1 MEKITIF
8 NRSTKSEGS
17 IRIRFRLRDGR
28 SIDLY
33 HKSEINAS
41 LADLAKFDPDGR
53 VKKKIT
59 IYNHDLESAILS
71 EIAIMHQAYSLMIDQ
86 SIPMNGEAFEDVID
100 QIKHPD
106 AHRSQIIE
114 SDVLLDRFDSFINA
128 GLRDGLFGEARGR
141 HYRVM
146 YRILQRFL
154 IIYHLQDTKVQDVNA
169 EILMQLR
176 QFVADE
182 YQFVDDWRQL
192 YITAKE
198 SDVPKEKRS
207 ANTIAMK
214 MKMLQSFFNEMENQ
228 EIIEKSPFRRLGRE
242 RRRNVMRERYDDP
255 IYLYRTELEAIMA
268 ADDLPKRLIEA
279 RDAFIVQCAFG
290 CRIGDFAS
298 LSMAN
303 ISVDEDGIPYI
314 HYLPE
319 KTKNT
324 QSTNAEIETPILHYA
339 LEIIKRYQFDFHCVQ
354 YAYGENGYN
363 GKIKDILKHC
373 KIDRMC
379 ACFDDEAGTNVYRPI
394 YEIGSS
400 KLARKTHVD
409 LMNKV
414 QVNKYVAGL
423 HKAGS
428 HAVDRYTQ
436 LERKDRFVLMCA
448 AFDQPEYRVDQDLN
462 EIQ

>member
-1 MEKITIF
+1 MEKIILF
-8 NRSTKSEGS
+8 NRTTKTDGS

-28 SIDLY
+28 NVDLY
-33 HKSEINAS
+33 HKSEIHAA
-41 LADLAKFDPDGR
+41 LADLEKFDPDGR

-59 IYNHDLESAILS
+59 IYNRDLESAIQS
-71 EIAIMHQAYSLMIDQ
+71 EIAIMHQAYCAMIDQ
-86 SIPMNGEAFEDVID
+86 GMPMECATFEEAIAE
-100 QIKHPD
+100 IKHPK
-106 AHRSQIIE
+106 AHQGGIIA
-114 SDVLLDRFDSFINA
+114 SNILLDRFDTFIND
-128 GLRDGLFGEARGR
+128 GLRDGLFGIARAR

-154 IIYHLQDTKVQDVNA
+154 IIYHLPDLKVQDMDA

-176 QFVADE
+176 QFIADE
-182 YQFVDDWRQL
+182 YLLVDDWRQL
-192 YITAKE
+192 YVGLKE
-198 SDVPKEKRS
+198 SDVPKESRS

-214 MKMLQSFFNEMENQ
+214 MKMLQAFFNEMENQ
-228 EIIEKSPFRRLGRE
+228 EIIEKSPFRKLGRE

-255 IYLYRTELEAIMA
+255 IYLYRYELAAIMNA
-268 ADDLPKRLIEA
+268 KDLPNRLVCA

-303 ISVDEDGIPYI
+303 ISVDQDGIPFI

-319 KTKNT
+319 KTKHT
-324 QSTNAEIETPILHYA
+324 QSTNAEIETPIMLFA
-339 LEIIKRYQFDFHCVQ
+339 LDIIKKYQFHFACLQ
-354 YAYGENGYN
+354 YVFGENGYN
-363 GKIKDILKHC
+363 AKIKEILKHC
-373 KIDRMC
+373 GIDRTC
-379 ACFDDEAGTNVYRPI
+379 ASFDEEAGTNVYRPI
-394 YEIGSS
+394 YELASS
-400 KLARKTHVD
+400 KLARKTHID

-428 HAVDRYTQ
+428 HAVDRYTL
-436 LERKDRFVLMCA
+436 LERKDHFALMCA

-462 EIQ
+462 VI

>member
-8 NRSTKSEGS
+8 NRSTKTDGS

-28 SIDLY
+28 NVDLY
-33 HKSEINAS
+33 HKSEINAA
-41 LADLAKFDPDGR
+41 LADLEKFDPDGR

-59 IYNHDLESAILS
+59 IYNRDLESAILS
-71 EIAIMHQAYSLMIDQ
+71 EIAIMHQAYSTMTARGMAID
-86 SIPMNGEAFEDVID
+86 GATFERMID
-100 QIKHPD
+100 QIKHPEAYNGKAIGSD
-106 AHRSQIIE
+106 LILDQFDGFIE
-114 SDVLLDRFDSFINA
+114 A
-128 GLRDGLFGEARGR
+128 GLRDGLFGEARAR

-146 YRILQRFL
+146 HRILQRFL
-154 IIYHLQDTKVQDVNA
+154 TIYHLQDLKVQDLDA

-176 QFVADE
+176 QFIADE
-182 YQFVDDWRQL
+182 YRFVDDWRQL
-192 YITAKE
+192 YIGQKE
-198 SDVPKEKRS
+198 SDVPKESRS

-214 MKMLQSFFNEMENQ
+214 MKMMQAFFNEMENQ
-228 EIIEKSPFRRLGRE
+228 EIIEKSPFRKLGRE

-255 IYLYRTELEAIMA
+255 IYLYSSELKSIMA
-268 ADDLPKRLIEA
+268 ATDLPDRLIEA
-279 RDAFIVQCAFG
+279 RDAFLVQCAFG

-303 ISVDEDGIPYI
+303 VSVDKNGIPFI

-319 KTKNT
+319 KTKHT
-324 QSTNAEIETPILHYA
+324 QITNAEIETPIMLFA
-339 LEIIKRYQFDFHCVQ
+339 FDIIKKYDFKFACTR

-363 GKIKDILKHC
+363 AKIKEILKHC
-373 KIDRMC
+373 GINRTC
-379 ACFDDEAGTNVYRPI
+379 ASFDEEAGTNVYLPI
-394 YEIGSS
+394 YEFGSS
-400 KLARKTHVD
+400 KLARKTHID

-436 LERKDRFVLMCA
+436 LEMKDHFALMCA

-462 EIQ
+462 VIE